1 MFTSKYRP
9 NTIDEFVGNK
19 LATQALSNWLLKW
32 DPKNK
37 KSKCVLVS
45 GLNGIGKSLLV
56 ELILKKYEFNIIN
69 LS

>member
-37 KSKCVLVS
+37 KTKWKKICVFIKTRFYRSQFRL
-45 GLNGIGKSLLV
+45 
-56 ELILKKYEFNIIN
+56 
-69 LS
+69 